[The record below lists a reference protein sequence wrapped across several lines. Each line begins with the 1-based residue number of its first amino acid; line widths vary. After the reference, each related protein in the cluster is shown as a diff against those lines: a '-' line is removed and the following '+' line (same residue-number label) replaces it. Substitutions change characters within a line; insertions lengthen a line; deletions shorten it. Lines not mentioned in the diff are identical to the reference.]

1 MNSENLYR
9 YILNCDSKLKR
20 NLLENINIKRKII
33 LDDNDYPFIWLIQS
47 LNKEELE
54 QFLDEAGI
62 DILIE
67 SKKISHKLN
76 AIITLENNIN
86 YEVLSNQKIIKKIIE
101 YKNELDDYLTN
112 VNIKFIENLFYYV
125 VNNNC
130 DFDIIFKC
138 SKNLYKLFE
147 NQKIID
153 IINQKK
159 LINATNLNKLEK
171 NALEILIKN
180 DYYQNIILNDFDN
193 DKFNQIILN
202 ETMFPDELLI
212 NSKFINKL
220 INNKSV
226 SEYRLLINS
235 LQKNNNINLIQ
246 EIELIN
252 DKKYDSIIF
261 SYDNNLEIF
270 GKYKKILNKIFIDN
284 KIVDQVNYF
293 EIEKKDI
300 IDLTTQYD
308 IDMIYFN
315 KNLSDR
321 EKYVKLV
328 ETFKNLTNKEFK
340 EILIGRFFKDVPY
353 NFLLNLNTLIE
364 FNEKN
369 GIINDDN
376 LKRYIEIQKNDC
388 FDKKLYDSFEKNENY
403 VTQFYDDFQ
412 KSKEYAYQ
420 MLKESIVDIYKI
432 ESQKN
437 KSLSQIYNVPIYEFN
452 GEPFYLLIHNTSK
465 QIDTDEYHLQELFH
479 ENKKN
484 DGISLSLISNEKMN
498 YYNDYKKSIIFG
510 FKKFE
515 IKQIVH
521 LYNSDSYSFYK
532 YGDNR
537 VSNRITKLYLP
548 TDLIK
553 DTCGYNEIVYQE
565 KTKNTQFLN
574 IKELT
579 PDYLVCFDYV
589 SDSEAKIAKYYNIP
603 IIKINKEKYNI
614 DQNNIKNK
622 SINALIK
629 DGDSESYIDSYFKL
643 KNKLR

>member
-47 LNKEELE
+47 LNKEEFE
-54 QFLDEAGI
+54 QFLDETGI

-138 SKNLYKLFE
+138 SKNLCKLFE

-284 KIVDQVNYF
+284 KIIDQVNYF

-340 EILIGRFFKDVPY
+340 EFLIDRFFKDVPY

-388 FDKKLYDSFEKNENY
+388 FDKKLYDSFDTNENY

-465 QIDTDEYHLQELFH
+465 PIDTDEYHLQELFH

-510 FKKFE
+510 FKKFD

-565 KTKNTQFLN
+565 KTKNTKFLN

-603 IIKINKEKYNI
+603 IIKINKDKYNI